1 MSGDKL
7 TAEDATRWLVAL
19 YRHDV
24 FKYAR
29 FMLGNVME
37 AEDATQEIF
46 TRVYQSWT
54 SFAQLSQARTWMWS
68 IARNH
73 IYDLLRKKKRE
84 SSLLDRR
91 TTAEISQFPTQDSS
105 LFELEDAIQ
114 RLRPGYRQVIILR
127 YIQDKSISET
137 ATLLGWTESKVKV
150 TAFRALRE
158 LREILDASE
167 ATGSSQT
174 TKRGDTYGI

>member
-7 TAEDATRWLVAL
+7 SAEDATRHLVEL

-29 FMLGNVME
+29 YMLGSVIE

-46 TRVYQSWT
+46 TRVYQSWDR
-54 SFAQLSQARTWMWS
+54 FAQLSQAQTWMWS

-84 SSLLDRR
+84 SRLLDRR
-91 TTAEISQFPTQDSS
+91 TSAELSNIPSRESS

-114 RLRPGYRQVIILR
+114 GLRPAYRQVLILR

-150 TAFRALRE
+150 TAFRALKE
-158 LREILDASE
+158 LREVLN
-167 ATGSSQT
+167 SSGTIRSPQSA
-174 TKRGDTYGI
+174 KRGDSNGI